1 LFLQADEI
9 KEADDRMGPDFRV
22 FHGTE
27 MEIRA
32 DGSMDYPD
40 HVLEQL
46 DFVTAS
52 LHISLGQPRS
62 QITKRLLSALEN
74 PHVDMIAHPT
84 GRLLVDR
91 PGADL
96 DIEEVINTAAQSG
109 TILEINANPQRLDLK
124 DVHVRRAIEL
134 GVTLAINSDAHHPD
148 HMDFLHFGIGVA
160 QRGWATAADVI
171 NCRPVEEFC
180 SYVLSRG

>member
-1 LFLQADEI
+1 L
-9 KEADDRMGPDFRV
+9 
-22 FHGTE
+22 
-27 MEIRA
+27 
-32 DGSMDYPD
+32 
-40 HVLEQL
+40 
-46 DFVTAS
+46 
-52 LHISLGQPRS
+52 

-74 PHVDMIAHPT
+74 PYVDMIAHPT

-91 PGADL
+91 PEADL
-96 DIEEVINTAAQSG
+96 DIEEVINTAAQTG

-148 HMDFLHFGIGVA
+148 HMDFLHFGIGTA

-171 NCRPVEEFC
+171 NCRPVEEFS

>member
-1 LFLQADEI
+1 
-9 KEADDRMGPDFRV
+9 
-22 FHGTE
+22 
-27 MEIRA
+27 
-32 DGSMDYPD
+32 
-40 HVLEQL
+40 LEQL
-46 DFVTAS
+46 DFVIAA

-74 PHVDMIAHPT
+74 PIVDMIAHPT

-96 DIEEVINTAAQSG
+96 DIEEVINTAAQTG

-148 HMDFLHFGIGVA
+148 HMDFLHFGIGAA

-171 NCRPVEEFC
+171 NCRPVEEFS
-180 SYVLSRG
+180 SYVFSRG